1 MGQLFLLWG
10 PWEKSKVSLKAK
22 AKKVYGWGGHFLF
35 ININSFFF
43 HLLGDLGFFSRSFGF
58 ILIIVLLN

>member
-43 HLLGDLGFFSRSFGF
+43 TCWVIWVSSRDRLGLF
-58 ILIIVLLN
+58 L